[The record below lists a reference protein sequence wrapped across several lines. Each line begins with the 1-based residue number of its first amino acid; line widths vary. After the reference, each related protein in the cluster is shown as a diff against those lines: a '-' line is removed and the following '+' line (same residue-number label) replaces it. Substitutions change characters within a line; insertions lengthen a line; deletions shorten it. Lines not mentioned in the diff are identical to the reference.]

1 MGGLLG
7 LMRHAELGKVVLLSG
22 RTAEPNE
29 AIESFSKAVNGVD
42 GSGLTCWHR
51 LSSKLGGRS

>member
-1 MGGLLG
+1 
-7 LMRHAELGKVVLLSG
+7 MRHAELGKVVLLSG